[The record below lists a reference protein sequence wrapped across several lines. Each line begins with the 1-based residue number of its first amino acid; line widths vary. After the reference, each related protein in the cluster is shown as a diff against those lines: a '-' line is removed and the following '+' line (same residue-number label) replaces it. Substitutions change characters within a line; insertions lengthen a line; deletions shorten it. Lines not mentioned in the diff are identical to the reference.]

1 VDRTLLQ
8 DEINSALRAH
18 DKPRLSIL
26 RLVLGEVKIIEVDE
40 RRDVSET
47 DVDAC
52 LKRVLKQTRET
63 LEGSIKAANDNERT
77 DLLTQ
82 QVAILEDYLP
92 QQLEGSALES
102 LINQVLA
109 QTGAST
115 KRDMGKVMGALTQQT
130 GGNFDKPAAAAY
142 LGSRLS

>member
-1 VDRTLLQ
+1 
-8 DEINSALRAH
+8 
-18 DKPRLSIL
+18 
-26 RLVLGEVKIIEVDE
+26 VKIIEVDQ
-40 RRDVSET
+40 RRDVSEA

-102 LINQVLA
+102 LIDQILA
-109 QTGAST
+109 QTGASA
-115 KRDMGKVMGALTQQT
+115 KRDMGKVMGALAQQT
-130 GGNFDKPAAAAY
+130 GGNFNKPAAAAY
-142 LGSRLS
+142 LGSKLS

>member
-1 VDRTLLQ
+1 MDRTFLQ
-8 DEINSALRAH
+8 NEINAALKAH

-40 RRDVSET
+40 RRDVTEA

-63 LEGSIKAANDNERT
+63 LEGSIKAANDDERT
-77 DLLTQ
+77 ALLTE

-92 QQLEGSALES
+92 QQLGGAALEA
-102 LINQVLA
+102 LIDTVLVE
-109 QTGAST
+109 TGATT
-115 KRDMGKVMGALTQQT
+115 KRDMGKVMGSLTQQT

-142 LGSRLS
+142 LGSKLV